1 MSTLIAPYVI
11 SPTFLKPKNLVHPFI
26 FEDTDGD
33 FPKSSISATPAEF
46 AHTVTEVV
54 INHDGD
60 GDDSGFQSHC
70 VEKTFDPRTPV
81 NSHLRRESDDGTPSS
96 IGSSEK
102 SVVSSGA
109 QRVVSDITS
118 HSRPVTFTPSRVKR
132 RSLFTLRSSNSSPPP
147 PPPTIADRSHQKPLS
162 MRMSTSISQEHSS
175 NSCRRV
181 KDGNHL
187 VAHTVAERRARAEAL
202 EVERR
207 RARRAILEASE
218 AALEA
223 ARQRAHSL
231 RAARSLEL
239 RNREEERH
247 ARVVARRK
255 LLEEERKEY
264 LIRRITSTATITET
278 GDHSHRLRSLR
289 NPKPKVSVCGFAS
302 ELDPSDPRYC
312 PFGFGSCTRRDVC
325 PSPMQQLAVIRKTE
339 SCSGRGGF
347 RHAAISKLSTSFTVE
362 SQGRLMTNADAKF
375 ASTQSGSNKPPKDRN
390 INSTPSK
397 RRQSGS
403 AIPKSSTNSNRSF
416 ATAPKSSNSEL
427 FAIPLTPLSTALIL
441 CVIGIPFLSYPNEV
455 NDKQIYYSNNPLSPK
470 VKT

>member
-1 MSTLIAPYVI
+1 M
-11 SPTFLKPKNLVHPFI
+11 KPEVVKL
-26 FEDTDGD
+26 EDTDGD

-46 AHTVTEVV
+46 VHTVTEVV

-118 HSRPVTFTPSRVKR
+118 HSRPAAFTPSRIKR
-132 RSLFTLRSSNSSPPP
+132 RSLFTLRRSNSSPPP
-147 PPPTIADRSHQKPLS
+147 PPPTIADRSQQKPSS
-162 MRMSTSISQEHSS
+162 MRMSTSISQEYSS
-175 NSCRRV
+175 NSCRRA
-181 KDGNHL
+181 KDKNHL

-278 GDHSHRLRSLR
+278 GDQSRLRSLR
-289 NPKPKVSVCGFAS
+289 HPKPKISICGFAS

-325 PSPMQQLAVIRKTE
+325 PSPMHQLAAIRKTE
-339 SCSGRGGF
+339 SCSDSLQTQ
-347 RHAAISKLSTSFTVE
+347 HAPKQLQPISPRMS
-362 SQGRLMTNADAKF
+362 
-375 ASTQSGSNKPPKDRN
+375 KDRSR
-390 INSTPSK
+390 IPPTPTPRSK
-397 RRQSGS
+397 ALTLQLPKAAPISGTS
-403 AIPKSSTNSNRSF
+403 SVPQTIKKQRCGVAVKSSTCTRAGCEPAEVAAQVYRARLNEHRQVARERR
-416 ATAPKSSNSEL
+416 ATEEEEEAARL
-427 FAIPLTPLSTALIL
+427 
-441 CVIGIPFLSYPNEV
+441 
-455 NDKQIYYSNNPLSPK
+455 
-470 VKT
+470 